1 MEWFGHKRFVV
12 GIVVLSIIIGGVVLA
27 QGPLFHG
34 IYGPFTGNLFNDPTT
49 TIWKVTGPNSD
60 LSEFNSLGAH
70 YCLCTLNAIAQPGFY
85 LQPDGAQTS
94 IALTKSSVGDL
105 GVIAAKQ
112 LFYRAQYTILGG
124 TCCVIAN
131 DFGFYLTVNKTLPT
145 TANFFLKQDS
155 STVQSFSL
163 ILRSDANGQISK
175 DGNVFTSASPF
186 NIVTASFNLQRVG
199 NPTGNLFA
207 EVYTIIGVL
216 PNGTPNVL
224 KATSNP
230 VAVSGVPTGTVA
242 FQTFSFTNP
251 LFVQA
256 NPSQYFIVVD
266 ASQLTTDANNYVITY
281 LQNIIGTK
289 NKADFTVG
297 GAWTSDSLHSLN
309 FEVDGGYYDPQ
320 YDPSVALLVRI
331 LPAGG
336 GGTSF
341 YNEALIQRTVG
352 DTIKSENTPG
362 CSPSGSCFANP
373 SDTINPNGGGNP
385 VTLGL
390 VLNYTTQGNL
400 ATACAGA
407 TGGPGCSELAIGP
420 GTSVPPTVNAWT
432 QEIPWFRIQGEQY
445 YAGFYSLAPNSPNIT
460 NGNDLVFFNFEFTS
474 GGGIFMPNDL
484 AYYVPGPNCPGQS
497 NGPCNPDTGG
507 FFGPLI
513 KSLVS
518 MGIFIL
524 NIIFGFVA
532 FILPAIQ
539 QALGVLEIVL
549 TQVLNFLGNLLW
561 PGSNLGTLL
570 AGFLNAI
577 IQLFTNTNYGLPA
590 FFANFPSYFTNFLA
604 WLQITFPFLAPM
616 FSIANAILG
625 FAVSVVPTGVTIMTL
640 GLQMFLF
647 GYGTLIL
654 ASFFIYTGDDG
665 IGGFLT
671 FLGTLEALSFKIL
684 NIIAT
689 LTNLGLDILVII
701 VSLIPKPLIQMS
713 ASKLPRLPTLETGA
727 SMSFPVMDLGEARNG
742 NMVVYWLWSMG
753 LYMLAW
759 FESRNPSLPGSLGSI
774 YAPLATNM
782 RILSAYLPLL
792 QAMVLISGGL
802 LLAWTAMMPLRT
814 IGFDIMGLSP
824 FGVSLGRRTGAG
836 PSTVKLAVG
845 KKHAIGPA
853 AKAEKERRRQKEFEA
868 KKEEEARKGIVKHAK
883 TEEEKR
889 RSEELRKKE
898 IERKPTGKDIKGPD
912 LT

>member
-1 MEWFGHKRFVV
+1 LNTQWQSHWNWKPSRKNLLRLFGRKGFA
-12 GIVVLSIIIGGVVLA
+12 IALSLLIILIGGVVMYSDPNN
-27 QGPLFHG
+27 PLFHN
-34 IYGPFTGNLFNDPTT
+34 YTQSSTSDPTT
-49 TIWKVTGPNSD
+49 PIWDDNFVNNDLGGWRTSPLAIYSSTSSGTCTNAGNGVTSCKGILLSANSTSSAYAITRTAITVSAAVNKVLVANLWYMRTTATAITNGMEWEMYLTTNSTLPTAQTYNPISD
-60 LSEFNSLGAH
+60 LS
-70 YCLCTLNAIAQPGFY
+70 
-85 LQPDGAQTS
+85 
-94 IALTKSSVGDL
+94 V
-105 GVIAAKQ
+105 
-112 LFYRAQYTILGG
+112 
-124 TCCVIAN
+124 
-131 DFGFYLTVNKTLPT
+131 
-145 TANFFLKQDS
+145 
-155 STVQSFSL
+155 
-163 ILRSDANGQISK
+163 
-175 DGNVFTSASPF
+175 
-186 NIVTASFNLQRVG
+186 
-199 NPTGNLFA
+199 
-207 EVYTIIGVL
+207 
-216 PNGTPNVL
+216 
-224 KATSNP
+224 
-230 VAVSGVPTGTVA
+230 
-242 FQTFSFTNP
+242 
-251 LFVQA
+251 
-256 NPSQYFIVVD
+256 
-266 ASQLTTDANNYVITY
+266 
-281 LQNIIGTK
+281 
-289 NKADFTVG
+289 
-297 GAWTSDSLHSLN
+297 
-309 FEVDGGYYDPQ
+309 
-320 YDPSVALLVRI
+320 
-331 LPAGG
+331 
-336 GGTSF
+336 
-341 YNEALIQRTVG
+341 
-352 DTIKSENTPG
+352 
-362 CSPSGSCFANP
+362 
-373 SDTINPNGGGNP
+373 
-385 VTLGL
+385 GL
-390 VLNYTTQGNL
+390 VLRIHAFSATQANIKLLLQRIYSQPITNIDFANCAINSACFQLLAAQTIPVQNNQLEVAELMNETGAQGRSTLEQNDINLGTAGSIDTTNL
-400 ATACAGA
+400 PWFDMNQQYYVGVWSSNGTVPLLMLSNIG
-407 TGGPGCSELAIGP
+407 TSGDCSGLVPTIFDCISLIEYQPTVAAFTTTIGP
-420 GTSVPPTVNAWT
+420 PP
-432 QEIPWFRIQGEQY
+432 QI
-445 YAGFYSLAPNSPNIT
+445 
-460 NGNDLVFFNFEFTS
+460 DL
-474 GGGIFMPNDL
+474 
-484 AYYVPGPNCPGQS
+484 
-497 NGPCNPDTGG
+497 GG

-513 KSLVS
+513 RAIISI
-518 MGIFIL
+518 GIFIL
-524 NIIFGFVA
+524 NGIFGFIG

-539 QALGVLEIVL
+539 QALGVLENVL

-577 IQLFTNTNYGLPA
+577 IQLFTNTSYGLPA
-590 FFANFPSYFTNFLA
+590 FFANFPSYFTNFLS

-727 SMSFPVMDLGEARNG
+727 TMAFPVMDLGEARNG

-759 FESRNPSLPGSLGSI
+759 FESRNPSLPGSLGAM

-782 RILSAYLPLL
+782 RILSVYLPLL

-824 FGVSLGRRTGAG
+824 FGVSLGRRTGTG

-845 KKHAIGPA
+845 QKHVVGPA

-883 TEEEKR
+883 TQEEKR

>member
-1 MEWFGHKRFVV
+1 VTNTGNNVFPPNPFAAQQLFLGVYDALPSGYGIEWEFSPGTN
-12 GIVVLSIIIGGVVLA
+12 VLNS
-27 QGPLFHG
+27 
-34 IYGPFTGNLFNDPTT
+34 FTGMDINEY
-49 TIWKVTGPNSD
+49 I
-60 LSEFNSLGAH
+60 
-70 YCLCTLNAIAQPGFY
+70 
-85 LQPDGAQTS
+85 
-94 IALTKSSVGDL
+94 SS
-105 GVIAAKQ
+105 ASCN
-112 LFYRAQYTILGG
+112 T
-124 TCCVIAN
+124 
-131 DFGFYLTVNKTLPT
+131 P
-145 TANFFLKQDS
+145 S
-155 STVQSFSL
+155 S
-163 ILRSDANGQISK
+163 ANGQ
-175 DGNVFTSASPF
+175 
-186 NIVTASFNLQRVG
+186 L
-199 NPTGNLFA
+199 
-207 EVYTIIGVL
+207 
-216 PNGTPNVL
+216 
-224 KATSNP
+224 
-230 VAVSGVPTGTVA
+230 
-242 FQTFSFTNP
+242 
-251 LFVQA
+251 
-256 NPSQYFIVVD
+256 
-266 ASQLTTDANNYVITY
+266 
-281 LQNIIGTK
+281 
-289 NKADFTVG
+289 
-297 GAWTSDSLHSLN
+297 
-309 FEVDGGYYDPQ
+309 
-320 YDPSVALLVRI
+320 
-331 LPAGG
+331 
-336 GGTSF
+336 
-341 YNEALIQRTVG
+341 
-352 DTIKSENTPG
+352 
-362 CSPSGSCFANP
+362 C
-373 SDTINPNGGGNP
+373 
-385 VTLGL
+385 
-390 VLNYTTQGNL
+390 
-400 ATACAGA
+400 
-407 TGGPGCSELAIGP
+407 
-420 GTSVPPTVNAWT
+420 
-432 QEIPWFRIQGEQY
+432 
-445 YAGFYSLAPNSPNIT
+445 PNI
-460 NGNDLVFFNFEFTS
+460 
-474 GGGIFMPNDL
+474 
-484 AYYVPGPNCPGQS
+484 
-497 NGPCNPDTGG
+497 DTGG
-507 FFGPLI
+507 FFGPVIKALI
-513 KSLVS
+513 NL
-518 MGIFIL
+518 GIYIL
-524 NIIFGFVA
+524 DSIFGFVA
-532 FILPAIQ
+532 FILPAVQ
-539 QALGVLEIVL
+539 QALGVLENVL

-577 IQLFTNTNYGLPA
+577 IQLFTNTSYGLPA
-590 FFANFPSYFTNFLA
+590 FFANFPSYFTNFLS

-625 FAVSVVPTGVTIMTL
+625 FAVSVVPTGITIMTL

-713 ASKLPRLPTLETGA
+713 ASKLPRLPTLESGA

-759 FESRNPSLPGSLGSI
+759 FESRNPSLPGSLGAI

-868 KKEEEARKGIVKHAK
+868 KKEEEARKGIVKHAR
-883 TEEEKR
+883 TQEEKR

>member
-1 MEWFGHKRFVV
+1 MSLRPVRSRRHRFSYRQRASLNSQWQSHWNWKPSRKNLLGLFGRKSFV
-12 GIVVLSIIIGGVVLA
+12 IALSLLIILIGGLVMYSDPNNL
-27 QGPLFHG
+27 LFHSYQRDPNYHG
-34 IYGPFTGNLFNDPTT
+34 YDPTT
-49 TIWKVTGPNSD
+49 LLWQSTGQSGNNA
-60 LSEFNSLGAH
+60 EFNTRGYQATYGTTAFDSCTNCKDIALLSNSTLGTEALTNSSITSLSQSAAKDLMFSFNFYLIGNPTQNVPFYYFLTTDGRISSDQLNYNPLNDKNVVFALQFSCISH
-70 YCLCTLNAIAQPGFY
+70 CSSVPRVYSVVSFLQLKPGDSINSELPTGVCTSSSSCYLNFQTPAIAQFDP
-85 LQPDGAQTS
+85 LSHIILVQ
-94 IALTKSSVGDL
+94 
-105 GVIAAKQ
+105 
-112 LFYRAQYTILGG
+112 QY
-124 TCCVIAN
+124 
-131 DFGFYLTVNKTLPT
+131 
-145 TANFFLKQDS
+145 
-155 STVQSFSL
+155 
-163 ILRSDANGQISK
+163 
-175 DGNVFTSASPF
+175 
-186 NIVTASFNLQRVG
+186 
-199 NPTGNLFA
+199 
-207 EVYTIIGVL
+207 
-216 PNGTPNVL
+216 
-224 KATSNP
+224 
-230 VAVSGVPTGTVA
+230 
-242 FQTFSFTNP
+242 
-251 LFVQA
+251 
-256 NPSQYFIVVD
+256 
-266 ASQLTTDANNYVITY
+266 
-281 LQNIIGTK
+281 
-289 NKADFTVG
+289 
-297 GAWTSDSLHSLN
+297 
-309 FEVDGGYYDPQ
+309 
-320 YDPSVALLVRI
+320 
-331 LPAGG
+331 
-336 GGTSF
+336 
-341 YNEALIQRTVG
+341 
-352 DTIKSENTPG
+352 
-362 CSPSGSCFANP
+362 
-373 SDTINPNGGGNP
+373 
-385 VTLGL
+385 
-390 VLNYTTQGNL
+390 LNYTGGTTQNTPCSGQILANYGAGCSVLLSDDATGGGYNL
-400 ATACAGA
+400 ATTLIQPTLLAQPNYYVGIMTMPNLGSQLVTLYDVGTYSNNAGSACLDHASA
-407 TGGPGCSELAIGP
+407 QFLN
-420 GTSVPPTVNAWT
+420 VPPCNV
-432 QEIPWFRIQGEQY
+432 R
-445 YAGFYSLAPNSPNIT
+445 SLEA
-460 NGNDLVFFNFEFTS
+460 DLVLLISATPTAPPPT
-474 GGGIFMPNDL
+474 I
-484 AYYVPGPNCPGQS
+484 
-497 NGPCNPDTGG
+497 DTGG
-507 FFGPLI
+507 FFGPVI
-513 KSLVS
+513 KALTSIGVFMFNTLL
-518 MGIFIL
+518 GFIS
-524 NIIFGFVA
+524 
-532 FILPAIQ
+532 FILPAMQ
-539 QALGVLEIVL
+539 DALGVLENVL

-577 IQLFTNTNYGLPA
+577 IQLFTNTSYGLPA
-590 FFANFPSYFTNFLA
+590 FFANFPSYFTNFLS

-759 FESRNPSLPGSLGSI
+759 FESRNPSLPGSIGAI

-836 PSTVKLAVG
+836 PSTVKLAVS
-845 KKHAIGPA
+845 KKHVVGPA